1 MIEINGINI
10 LVLALFVYFVGSY
23 IANKIKILNRFHV
36 PIGVIGGIPASIVF
50 YLIEQYTG
58 KTFIFDTD
66 LRNFFLLFFFCTT
79 GMLANLSE
87 LLQGGR
93 LLIKLIMVVFVF
105 LMLQNLVGLFGAMI
119 LGTDLVNGLIVG
131 SVTLAGGH
139 GTAISWGTHLE
150 NLGYAEALDIGL
162 ISATL
167 GLVAGAFTGGIIAGR
182 LINKKSLSALNSQ
195 DKAQKDA
202 SATDDLLKIVSST
215 SLFLKTI
222 LFILL
227 VMLAGREFNKILSS
241 WNIVS
246 PDYLPTMILAVLF
259 VTLGNKYSK
268 QFVDSKKISLLNNA
282 SLQIFIAMTIMS
294 IDAKFLL
301 HFKIL
306 EVLFI
311 LFLQIIFIIFFA
323 KFVFFKVGG
332 KNYDSAVLTS
342 GFIGCGLG
350 ATPVGIANMETI
362 TNKYGPSFK
371 AFLLLPLLGSVFT
384 DLANAIIINFFLQL
398 IT

>member
-1 MIEINGINI
+1 
-10 LVLALFVYFVGSY
+10 
-23 IANKIKILNRFHV
+23 
-36 PIGVIGGIPASIVF
+36 
-50 YLIEQYTG
+50 
-58 KTFIFDTD
+58 
-66 LRNFFLLFFFCTT
+66 
-79 GMLANLSE
+79 
-87 LLQGGR
+87 
-93 LLIKLIMVVFVF
+93 
-105 LMLQNLVGLFGAMI
+105 
-119 LGTDLVNGLIVG
+119 
-131 SVTLAGGH
+131 
-139 GTAISWGTHLE
+139 
-150 NLGYAEALDIGL
+150 
-162 ISATL
+162 
-167 GLVAGAFTGGIIAGR
+167 
-182 LINKKSLSALNSQ
+182 
-195 DKAQKDA
+195 
-202 SATDDLLKIVSST
+202 
-215 SLFLKTI
+215 
-222 LFILL
+222 
-227 VMLAGREFNKILSS
+227 
-241 WNIVS
+241 
-246 PDYLPTMILAVLF
+246 MILAVLF